1 MKPRPTEPRG
11 PPLQKR
17 EPALSFARSRAFT
30 TRTCI
35 ALAAL
40 LLLLVPT
47 SSFAQQ
53 PQDSTPSPVAVQ
65 LPANPP
71 DQEE

>member
-1 MKPRPTEPRG
+1 MKPHPTEPRG

-17 EPALSFARSRAFT
+17 EPALPIARSHAFT
-30 TRTCI
+30 TLTCL
-35 ALAAL
+35 ALAA